1 MIDDRKKWLISI
13 AYDSPALPGFEEDG
27 AFRPS
32 FARRRASCSSTAD
45 GTALAQDNLSRLGS
59 AVSEIDRVVI
69 SLSWD
74 HIGGLPAIVRDPE
87 IKRSLEVIVPAGF
100 SRNLQNELGRW
111 SSVIEVSSAR
121 EVQPGI
127 WATGPLGGEI
137 AEQALVLRGESG
149 AAVLTGCGHPG
160 LDAVLAGG
168 SMHGHVRH
176 LIGGLHDCGLAELE
190 RSLGENPEMSAV
202 LCHCTRCKAEA
213 LAAMPRRVR
222 IGAAGEIFEVR
233 L

>member
-1 MIDDRKKWLISI
+1 MTGKKWLISI
-13 AYDSPALPGFEEDG
+13 AYDSPALPGFEEGWGFSALVRSEEGIVLFDCGWDG
-27 AFRPS
+27 R
-32 FARRRASCSSTAD
+32 
-45 GTALAQDNLSRLGS
+45 LLKDNLSRLGS

-69 SLSWD
+69 SHSHWD

-168 SMHGHVRH
+168 SMHGHGRH